1 MRGESMTILPI
12 DEINAMKDRLKVHFT
27 DGEDGKPGTGR
38 IKSKEDC
45 EDIIDELLDLFLL
58 SYANGATATNT
69 ELGTALMPSVDAV
82 DAAVNAP
89 VAGKTWRERVEDYY
103 ESGGSLYDITRI
115 AETDATRIYNQ
126 GAVDAVVANGATSSV
141 SKRWQTMEDDR
152 VRDTHSYLQGMVVPF
167 DADFYTY
174 DGDHAPFTGMF
185 ELPENSINCRCVV
198 EVIRG

>member
-1 MRGESMTILPI
+1 MTILPI
-12 DEINAMKDRLKVHFT
+12 DEINALEDKLKVHFN
-27 DGEDGKPGTGR
+27 DEGK
-38 IKSKEDC
+38 IKSKQDA

-69 ELGTALMPSVDAV
+69 ELGTAVMPSVDAV
-82 DAAVNAP
+82 DAAVYAP
-89 VAGKTWRERVEDYY
+89 VAGETWRDRVMGYY
-103 ESGGSLYDITRI
+103 DSGGTLYDIRRI

-126 GAVDAVVANGATSSV
+126 GAVDAVVANGLQGST

-152 VRDTHSYLQGMVVPF
+152 VRDSHSYLQGMVVPF

-174 DGDHAPFTGMF
+174 DGDHAPFPGMF

-198 EVIRG
+198 EIIRG